1 MPMNEQITVLF
12 SKRMPGKVSGAVGGV
27 WHKGSG
33 PPEAGRVNMLI
44 NMLSG
49 RDQLRGLQ

>member
-12 SKRMPGKVSGAVGGV
+12 SKRMPGKVSGV

-33 PPEAGRVNMLI
+33 PPEAGRVNL
-44 NMLSG
+44 LRG